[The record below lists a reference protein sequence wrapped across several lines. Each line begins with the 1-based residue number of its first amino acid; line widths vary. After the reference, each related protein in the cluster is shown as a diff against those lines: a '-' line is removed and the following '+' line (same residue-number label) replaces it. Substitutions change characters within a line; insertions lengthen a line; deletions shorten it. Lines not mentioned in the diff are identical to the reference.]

1 MNDRVVSWTKT
12 VATWLERLFAVA
24 LMLGVVVF
32 AAKSATMLVG
42 MDWRESETFYE
53 LIYRLL
59 LVVIGVELVRTLV
72 THDLGAVL
80 ELLAF
85 VVARKLL
92 KPDLTTIEI
101 GIGIAA
107 FVALVAARRF
117 FLRASPTGPLEVPI
131 SE

>member
-117 FLRASPTGPLEVPI
+117 FLRASPAGALEVPI